1 MTFAFILMQNTI
13 KVERARFN
21 MSQQDLSEKVKVS
34 RQTINA
40 IELGK
45 KVPSVELALKI
56 ARVFNQTVEAIFQL
70 NHSSKIKTAK
80 K

>member
-1 MTFAFILMQNTI
+1 MQNTI
-13 KVERARFN
+13 NVERAKLR
-21 MSQQDLSEKVKVS
+21 MSQEELSVKVNVS
-34 RQTINA
+34 RQTINS

-56 ARVFNQTVEAIFQL
+56 ARVFNQTVESIFQL
-70 NHSSKIKTAK
+70 KNSKKNKTGK

>member
-1 MTFAFILMQNTI
+1 MQNTI